1 MKNVLNAVTA
11 ILVILFFGW
20 QFYVTSCKEECV
32 PTKCS
37 SEETEVIIECYEID
51 DIKELDV
58 DTSEVVEE
66 TIEEYN
72 KRISDQPGN
81 GMIMIMDGDT
91 SFSPDPEWHA
101 KPQFLILD
109 TTSIPNTEPIIFERA
124 ERTISDDG
132 KVTYEILE

>member
-20 QFYVTSCKEECV
+20 QLCGTCCKTECAT
-32 PTKCS
+32 TKCS
-37 SEETEVIIECYEID
+37 VEETEVIIECYEID

-72 KRISDQPGN
+72 KRISDQAGN
-81 GMIMIMDGDT
+81 GMIMIIDGDT
-91 SFSPDPEWHA
+91 SFTPDPIVL
-101 KPQFLILD
+101 PLY
-109 TTSIPNTEPIIFERA
+109 TSPPVEIEAIIFERA